1 MAPLR
6 HLAAFAL
13 AVILMAAACGDDDDE
28 AATTTTTTTTPTTT
42 TSTVDD
48 GDVALT
54 QSCTHEDRDVRIIV
68 RYPEGWYAA
77 DGHGLQSCT
86 AFDPEPIELRP
97 GTEFPRDLGVVLRV
111 EPVAFARAATG
122 AGRSIEDER
131 TLTLDGR
138 TAVRQEAVTTGEGL
152 GPAGLR
158 LVRYVVDGGTDRS
171 IIATTHDVEGNDFS
185 RSTEVLDAMA
195 AAFDID
201 PRNG

>member
-13 AVILMAAACGDDDDE
+13 AVILMAAACGDDYDE
-28 AATTTTTTTTPTTT
+28 AATTTTTTTTTTT
-42 TSTVDD
+42 ATTTPTVDD

-54 QSCTHEDRDVRIIV
+54 QSCTHEDRDVRIVV

-77 DGHGLQSCT
+77 DGQGVQSCT
-86 AFDPEPIELRP
+86 AFAPEPIELRP

-122 AGRSIEDER
+122 AGRSMEDER
-131 TLTLDGR
+131 RLMIHGR
-138 TAVRQEAVTTGEGL
+138 RAVRQEAVTTGEGL

-185 RSTEVLDAMA
+185 RSIEFAMA